1 MIDTISPTFPSHVAL
16 AVVRKVNSHVN
27 AMIGDSKVIEGKW
40 DEKDD
45 TFGLFQKNELQLGK
59 LLGTGG
65 FSDVYEVLSF
75 EPKETLSKFTNH
87 QHAVRRF
94 YEENATKNGTGKYVV
109 KHLKLKTM
117 QNTSRFCM
125 AAADLVV
132 EAQFLSSL
140 NHENI
145 LKIRGWSA
153 GGTES
158 YSEGE
163 HDGYFLLL
171 DRLHET
177 LGERM
182 ETWKEEK
189 FSPPPL
195 DFNLRRLVGLENED
209 SSVQQLLLSRTKIAH
224 QIAKAVEY
232 LHSKNIV
239 FRDLKPNNVGFD
251 EYSTVKIFDFG
262 LSRELPENCGN
273 VNDVYNMS
281 GKIGTVRYMAP
292 EVALSREYNQK
303 VDTYSWSMLYWQCL
317 SLEKPYAEMSRSTHQ
332 QLVCRIG
339 ERPSLS
345 DDMPES
351 IQKLLKRSWAQSM
364 HTRITMTEVCAYL
377 ERTEKELES
386 NIDVSRVTR
395 SKSFLSR
402 PAFRR
407 NTSNTLVSMAA

>member
-40 DEKDD
+40 DQKDG

-75 EPKETLSKFTNH
+75 EPKDNSSKFADH

-94 YEENATKNGTGKYVV
+94 YEENATNNGKGKYVV

-117 QNTSRFCM
+117 QDASKFCM

-132 EAQFLSSL
+132 EAQFLNSL

-153 GGTES
+153 GGTDS
-158 YSEGE
+158 YGEGE

-171 DRLHET
+171 DRLHQT
-177 LGERM
+177 LGERI
-182 ETWKEEK
+182 ETWKTEK
-189 FSPPPL
+189 FNQSL
-195 DFNLRRLVGLENED
+195 EFSLRSLGLEND
-209 SSVQQLLLSRTKIAH
+209 NSVQLLSRTKISH

-251 EYSTVKIFDFG
+251 EYGTVKIFDFG
-262 LSRELPENCGN
+262 LSRELPEQCAN
-273 VNDVYNMS
+273 VNDVYIMS

-292 EVALSREYNQK
+292 EVALSQEYNQK
-303 VDTYSWSMLYWQCL
+303 VDTYSWSMIYWQCL
-317 SLEKPYAEMSRSTHQ
+317 SLEKPYAEMSRSTHKR
-332 QLVCRIG
+332 LVCRLG
-339 ERPSLS
+339 ERPPLS